1 MKRDSIV
8 TLILQRLLGGEK
20 MASIDTEYANS
31 NQYYGQIKKQG
42 IELIEVWFPNKTNSG
57 RHKERWLNPTIEN
70 IQKVK
75 DLLKLLKA

>member
-1 MKRDSIV
+1 MRRDNISA
-8 TLILQRLLGGEK
+8 LILQRLLKGEK

-31 NQYYGQIKKQG
+31 NQYYVRIKKLG

-70 IQKVK
+70 IQKAK